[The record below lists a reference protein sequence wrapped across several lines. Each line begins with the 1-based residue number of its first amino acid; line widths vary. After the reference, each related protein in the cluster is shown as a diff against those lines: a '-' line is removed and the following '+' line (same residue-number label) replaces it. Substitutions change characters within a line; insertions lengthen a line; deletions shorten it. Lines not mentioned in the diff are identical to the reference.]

1 MRDAIKYS
9 LVVPIFQ
16 DADLIDDFTSEF
28 HTVFSK
34 FLNKQDISEVV
45 ELIIVCDGGGHRD
58 EATVRALCKKF
69 AFMRAIFLSRNFGHH
84 IALTAGYHASRG
96 EAVGM
101 LNVDQQDP
109 INELPKF
116 FLHLEA
122 EELDV
127 VYGLR
132 KERKGSRIEK
142 LTSKFFHLLLDRLTG
157 SRTPSN
163 ISTMRV
169 MSRRFVNAYN
179 EFNESQRYLPGLE
192 HWLGFEVGYVATL
205 HRVREK
211 GKSSYTF
218 MKRLSMAANSI
229 LSFSDYP
236 LKLISSLGFIIALGG
251 FAGVALIVLLKLWFV
266 EYQAG
271 YPSLISIITLFS
283 GIIISSIGFSSLYIG
298 RILTEVQQRP
308 TYIVKEKINLS

>member
-1 MRDAIKYS
+1 
-9 LVVPIFQ
+9 
-16 DADLIDDFTSEF
+16 
-28 HTVFSK
+28 
-34 FLNKQDISEVV
+34 
-45 ELIIVCDGGGHRD
+45 
-58 EATVRALCKKF
+58 
-69 AFMRAIFLSRNFGHH
+69 MRAIFLSRNFGHH

-169 MSRRFVNAYN
+169 MSRRFVDAYN